1 MPQQHVT
8 THYRTQRLCRVLQA
22 LGKARNTLGNKGHT
36 AKKLTTKCSLHSAIC
51 RALGKAFAECRKT
64 LGKEKHSE
72 KNPRKN
78 SKKKLFNRGRHPP
91 ANACPVSIKVASHG
105 IFRAQWDSN
114 CELSLARPPLPLHP
128 SLTCVYIAFFFPTY
142 YNKPSVNWLFEAL
155 NEFKWKS
162 WFFRSTTFILIVYS
176 SEVIYKI
183 WISNLKTS
191 DVFFRDKMILN
202 KKIVNYKVS

>member
-72 KNPRKN
+72 KNPEKTA
-78 SKKKLFNRGRHPP
+78 KKIYLIGGGTHPP
-91 ANACPVSIKVASHG
+91 TPAPSLSKSQVMAFFVPSGIQTVSSLSHDLLYHSTPLSLVSILRFS
-105 IFRAQWDSN
+105 
-114 CELSLARPPLPLHP
+114 PPHIIINR
-128 SLTCVYIAFFFPTY
+128 V
-142 YNKPSVNWLFEAL
+142 
-155 NEFKWKS
+155 
-162 WFFRSTTFILIVYS
+162 
-176 SEVIYKI
+176 
-183 WISNLKTS
+183 
-191 DVFFRDKMILN
+191 
-202 KKIVNYKVS
+202 

>member
-1 MPQQHVT
+1 MLLVGVPKNTQQ
-8 THYRTQRLCRVLQA
+8 RKA
-22 LGKARNTLGNKGHT
+22 LGKK
-36 AKKLTTKCSLHSAIC
+36 
-51 RALGKAFAECRKT
+51 
-64 LGKEKHSE
+64 
-72 KNPRKN
+72 PRKN
-78 SKKKLFNRGRHPP
+78 SKKNLFNRGRHPP

-105 IFRAQWDSN
+105 IFRAQWDLN
-114 CELSLARPPLPLHP
+114 CVLSLARPPLPLHP

>member
-36 AKKLTTKCSLHSAIC
+36 AKKLMTKCSLQSAIC
-51 RALGKAFAECRKT
+51 RGA
-64 LGKEKHSE
+64 EKHSA
-72 KNPRKN
+72 KKSTRKN
-78 SKKKLFNRGRHPP
+78 KKTRKKQQFFLFNRGRHPP

-191 DVFFRDKMILN
+191 DVFFHDKMILN
-202 KKIVNYKVS
+202 KTIVNYKVS